1 MNTLRGTVL
10 FWRQRPLHPHCPLRG
25 PKSRPSAASR
35 VVPSSANLHARVVP
49 PLRLTGGHRRPTCVS
64 FWGLRPEKSRP
75 RPNRPRWPGLLR
87 GTVWVAPVGVT
98 RYVHTAA
105 FLRQPGMHLL
115 QLHAVSAHSKRRYDT
130 GRLAAWGS
138 VGVMWVI
145 NKKCGRR
152 MQI

>member
-1 MNTLRGTVL
+1 M
-10 FWRQRPLHPHCPLRG
+10 C
-25 PKSRPSAASR
+25 AATA
-35 VVPSSANLHARVVP
+35 SSHWWAQEAHVCLS
-49 PLRLTGGHRRPTCVS
+49 L
-64 FWGLRPEKSRP
+64 WELRPEKSRP

-98 RYVHTAA
+98 SYVHTAA

-145 NKKCGRR
+145 NNKCGRR

>member
-1 MNTLRGTVL
+1 M
-10 FWRQRPLHPHCPLRG
+10 C
-25 PKSRPSAASR
+25 AATA
-35 VVPSSANLHARVVP
+35 SSHWWAQEAHVCLS
-49 PLRLTGGHRRPTCVS
+49 L
-64 FWGLRPEKSRP
+64 WELRPEKSRP

-98 RYVHTAA
+98 SYVHTAA

-138 VGVMWVI
+138 VGVMWVCFKESWVI
-145 NKKCGRR
+145 NNNCGRR
-152 MQI
+152 MKI